1 LARAGC
7 SANQKKNGTVYVRIK
22 RKNKDPEFEF
32 EASVV
37 SAGKYFYA
45 NVNRDEQCLL
55 NKTKLGRE
63 VMKFGKVK
71 SSNQVKFSVKQKIE
85 GNKCVGYI
93 LSTKAVKD
101 NYRVSEWGTQ
111 APSPRK
117 GGKNDERIVW
127 QKMTE
132 DE

>member
-1 LARAGC
+1 MASAGC
-7 SANQKKNGTVYVRIK
+7 SANQKKNGVVYVRIK
-22 RKNKDPEFEF
+22 NKNKDPEFEF

-37 SAGKYFYA
+37 SKGNYFYA
-45 NVNRDEQCLL
+45 NVNRGEQCLL
-55 NKTKLGRE
+55 NQTELGRE
-63 VMKFGKVK
+63 VMKFK
-71 SSNQVKFSVKQKIE
+71 SRNQVRFSVKQKIE

-127 QKMTE
+127 QEMTE